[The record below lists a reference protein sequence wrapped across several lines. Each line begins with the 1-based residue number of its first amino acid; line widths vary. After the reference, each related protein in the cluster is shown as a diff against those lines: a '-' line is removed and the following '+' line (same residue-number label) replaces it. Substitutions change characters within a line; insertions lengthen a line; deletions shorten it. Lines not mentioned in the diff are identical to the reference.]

1 MVVLRR
7 ALITM
12 MTMTMMMITVAE
24 VMVTQLMV
32 RVLLMMVVVMLLLLL
47 LLWSV
52 GWDGGGGVRNCHGGQ
67 SSLKS
72 NARTLMEMDE
82 SGMVTQLH
90 GDRYITCGGF
100 VCGCARNCQV
110 QGACTRRRARQRYRK
125 KQKMTSRI
133 Q

>member
-1 MVVLRR
+1 MRMWDGGDIAAGTDDDDHDDDDDDDR
-7 ALITM
+7 GGDGHTADGAGM
-12 MTMTMMMITVAE
+12 
-24 VMVTQLMV
+24 
-32 RVLLMMVVVMLLLLL
+32 LLL

-52 GWDGGGGVRNCHGGQ
+52 GWDGGGGVRNGHGGQ